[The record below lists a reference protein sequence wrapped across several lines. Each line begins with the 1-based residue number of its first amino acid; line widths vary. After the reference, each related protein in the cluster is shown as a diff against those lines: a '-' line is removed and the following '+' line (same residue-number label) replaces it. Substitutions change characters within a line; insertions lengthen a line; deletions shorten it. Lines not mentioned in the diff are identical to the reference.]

1 MGACPCGN
9 LKSLNR
15 LPRPPVRMFNK
26 VLVANRGEIA
36 VRVIRACRE
45 LGIRTVA
52 VYSEADRSS
61 LHVAMADEAYCIGPP
76 PPAESYLN
84 IERIVDV
91 AEKSGAEAVHPGYG
105 FLAENPAF
113 ARACR
118 EAGLEFIG
126 PTPESMEIME
136 NKVATKRIVARAGVP
151 VIPGP
156 LVPVKDE
163 EEAVEVAEELGY
175 PVLLKAA
182 LGGGGRGLRIAWG
195 AEDVRRLFESASRE
209 ARTAF
214 GSAEIYVEKY
224 IPRPRHIE
232 FQLLADKHGHII
244 HLGERECSIQRRY
257 QKVVEEAPSP
267 VVDEETRE
275 RVGEWAIKAARA
287 LKYVNA
293 GTVEFIRDQGGHF
306 YFLEVNKRIQVEH
319 LVTEMVTGVDLVKAQ
334 IRIAAGEELWLG
346 QDEVRLTGH
355 AINCRICAED
365 PYRDF
370 APCPGTVRDFRPP
383 GGPGVRIDTALYP
396 GYTIPIYYDSL
407 IAKLATWGSDR
418 AEAIAR
424 MRNALRELVIEGV
437 MTTVPL
443 HQAIMEDPDFA
454 AGRIH
459 TEYLSEKL
467 GSLLAARREA
477 EEELALVAA
486 IAAGIAAFARSRRR
500 LALPR
505 RRPSLARS
513 AWKLY
518 GRLGGAG
525 GPGVGFWPIGTTT

>member
-1 MGACPCGN
+1 
-9 LKSLNR
+9 
-15 LPRPPVRMFNK
+15 MFNK

-45 LGIRTVA
+45 LGISVAA
-52 VYSEADRSS
+52 VYSEADRDS
-61 LHVAMADEAYCIGPP
+61 LHVALADEAYCIGPP
-76 PPAESYLN
+76 SPAESYLN

-91 AEKSGAEAVHPGYG
+91 AEKCGAEAIHPGYG

-118 EAGLEFIG
+118 EAGIEFIG
-126 PTPESMEIME
+126 PTPESMEVME
-136 NKVATKRIVARAGVP
+136 NKVATKRLVAQVGVP

-156 LVPVKDE
+156 LEPVKSAE
-163 EEAVEVAEELGY
+163 KAVEVANSLGY

-182 LGGGGRGLRIAWG
+182 LGGGGRGLRIAWSD
-195 AEDVRRLFESASRE
+195 EDVRRLFEVASRE
-209 ARTAF
+209 AKLAF
-214 GSAEIYVEKY
+214 GSPEVYVEKY

-257 QKVVEEAPSP
+257 QKVIEEAPSP

-293 GTVEFIRDQGGHF
+293 GTVEFIRDSKGRF
-306 YFLEVNKRIQVEH
+306 YFMEVNKRIQVEH

-334 IRIAAGEELWLG
+334 IRIAAGEKLWLG
-346 QDEVRLTGH
+346 QEDVRLVGH

-370 APCPGTVRDFRPP
+370 APCPGTVVDFRPP

-407 IAKLATWGSDR
+407 IAKLAAWGSDR

-437 MTTVPL
+437 KTTVPL
-443 HQAIMEDPDFA
+443 HQAIMEDPDFV

-459 TEYLSEKL
+459 TEYLGEKL
-467 GSLLAARREA
+467 HELLGARGAAAGED
-477 EEELALVAA
+477 LALVAA
-486 IAAGIAAFARSRRR
+486 VASAIASYLAGYKQIT
-500 LALPR
+500 LPR
-505 RRPSLARS
+505 RPLAAHARS
-513 AWKLY
+513 TWKLY
-518 GRLGGAG
+518 GRLPGAW
-525 GPGVGFWPIGTTT
+525 GVGFCPIGTTT

>member
-1 MGACPCGN
+1 
-9 LKSLNR
+9 
-15 LPRPPVRMFNK
+15 MFNK

-52 VYSEADRSS
+52 IYSEADRSS

-84 IERIVDV
+84 IERIVDL

-126 PTPESMEIME
+126 PTPESMEVME

-151 VIPGP
+151 VIPGS
-156 LVPVKDE
+156 LVPVEDE

-209 ARTAF
+209 AKTAF

-293 GTVEFIRDQGGHF
+293 GTVPGQG
-306 YFLEVNKRIQVEH
+306 
-319 LVTEMVTGVDLVKAQ
+319 
-334 IRIAAGEELWLG
+334 
-346 QDEVRLTGH
+346 
-355 AINCRICAED
+355 
-365 PYRDF
+365 
-370 APCPGTVRDFRPP
+370 
-383 GGPGVRIDTALYP
+383 
-396 GYTIPIYYDSL
+396 
-407 IAKLATWGSDR
+407 AK
-418 AEAIAR
+418 
-424 MRNALRELVIEGV
+424 
-437 MTTVPL
+437 
-443 HQAIMEDPDFA
+443 
-454 AGRIH
+454 
-459 TEYLSEKL
+459 
-467 GSLLAARREA
+467 
-477 EEELALVAA
+477 
-486 IAAGIAAFARSRRR
+486 SR
-500 LALPR
+500 
-505 RRPSLARS
+505 
-513 AWKLY
+513 
-518 GRLGGAG
+518 
-525 GPGVGFWPIGTTT
+525 